1 MKPKK
6 KTAGKSE
13 KRKFHPLRQQIEFWF
28 IGLFLLSMV
37 ITTVING
44 LFLEHYYISKKTDVL
59 QEAVKNLEALKM
71 TTDSDGKCSADISDE
86 MFKDSSENNL
96 TWVVITADGQTVCSV
111 GSNED
116 LLEARLVGYAYD
128 LDQKK
133 DDHAKT
139 LQQNENYVIQQVRD
153 RFAGMEYVESWG
165 ELKNGCYFLI
175 RTPLE
180 SIRESVSISNKFYF
194 YVGILIIVVSGF
206 VIWFVTK
213 RITRPISELTLLST
227 KMSELDFET
236 KYQSHAG
243 NEIDELGENFNR
255 MSEQLEKTI
264 SELKSANNELQKDI
278 ENKERIDQMRQEFL
292 NNVSHELKTPIALI
306 QGYAEGLKEGITDDP
321 ESMEFY
327 CDVIMDE
334 ANKMNTMVKRLLT
347 LNQIEFGN
355 DEPEMERFDIN
366 ELIASVADANAIRAG
381 QKNMSIVFDNR
392 NEHNFVWADE
402 YTTEEVLTNYISNA
416 LNHCDGKRAIE
427 VRTEKSENGGTI
439 TVTVYNSG
447 KNIADEDL
455 ERIWEKFYKTD
466 KARTR
471 EYGGN
476 GIGLSIVKA
485 IMDSMGQEY
494 GVRNVSDG
502 VEFWF
507 NLDCKS

>member
-1 MKPKK
+1 MKQKHNSAEKSRKK
-6 KTAGKSE
+6 
-13 KRKFHPLRQQIEFWF
+13 KFHPLRRQIEFWF
-28 IGLFLLSMV
+28 IGLLLLSMV

-59 QEAVKNLEALKM
+59 QEAVKNLESLKM
-71 TTDSDGKCSADISDE
+71 TTDSDGNCNAEISDE

-255 MSEQLEKTI
+255 MSEQ
-264 SELKSANNELQKDI
+264 
-278 ENKERIDQMRQEFL
+278 
-292 NNVSHELKTPIALI
+292 
-306 QGYAEGLKEGITDDP
+306 
-321 ESMEFY
+321 
-327 CDVIMDE
+327 
-334 ANKMNTMVKRLLT
+334 
-347 LNQIEFGN
+347 
-355 DEPEMERFDIN
+355 
-366 ELIASVADANAIRAG
+366 
-381 QKNMSIVFDNR
+381 
-392 NEHNFVWADE
+392 
-402 YTTEEVLTNYISNA
+402 
-416 LNHCDGKRAIE
+416 
-427 VRTEKSENGGTI
+427 
-439 TVTVYNSG
+439 
-447 KNIADEDL
+447 
-455 ERIWEKFYKTD
+455 
-466 KARTR
+466 
-471 EYGGN
+471 
-476 GIGLSIVKA
+476 
-485 IMDSMGQEY
+485 
-494 GVRNVSDG
+494 
-502 VEFWF
+502 
-507 NLDCKS
+507 

>member
-13 KRKFHPLRQQIEFWF
+13 KRKFHPLRRQIEFWF

-194 YVGILIIVVSGF
+194 YVGILIIVISGF

-213 RITRPISELTLLST
+213 RITRPISEL
-227 KMSELDFET
+227 
-236 KYQSHAG
+236 
-243 NEIDELGENFNR
+243 
-255 MSEQLEKTI
+255 I
-264 SELKSANNELQKDI
+264 SP
-278 ENKERIDQMRQEFL
+278 RR
-292 NNVSHELKTPIALI
+292 
-306 QGYAEGLKEGITDDP
+306 
-321 ESMEFY
+321 
-327 CDVIMDE
+327 
-334 ANKMNTMVKRLLT
+334 
-347 LNQIEFGN
+347 
-355 DEPEMERFDIN
+355 
-366 ELIASVADANAIRAG
+366 
-381 QKNMSIVFDNR
+381 
-392 NEHNFVWADE
+392 
-402 YTTEEVLTNYISNA
+402 
-416 LNHCDGKRAIE
+416 
-427 VRTEKSENGGTI
+427 
-439 TVTVYNSG
+439 
-447 KNIADEDL
+447 
-455 ERIWEKFYKTD
+455 
-466 KARTR
+466 
-471 EYGGN
+471 
-476 GIGLSIVKA
+476 
-485 IMDSMGQEY
+485 
-494 GVRNVSDG
+494 
-502 VEFWF
+502 
-507 NLDCKS
+507 